1 MAEVAETTLNTADLS
16 SHPLTPAFRK
26 DGQTVQIKNMKLD
39 GLTIGV
45 SLSVPTSEEANNA
58 ASVEYVNNKI
68 STEIAT
74 VNQSI
79 SKINSTLKNVPSSTE
94 IDEIR
99 QGVNTNTST
108 LNSISTTL
116 NSVKEKVDGLVDGNN
131 TGY

>member
-1 MAEVAETTLNTADLS
+1 MAEVAETTLNTTDLS

-108 LNSISTTL
+108 LRSISTTL